1 MGESKRTGFLTTI
14 AILLVILAITDF
26 LKPFKLEGPTTGLVF
41 LGIRRAG
48 IANAIL
54 GPLVGLVLIAYAAG
68 IWRMRRYA
76 LPLGW
81 VYAVYVILNLF
92 LYILR
97 NPTPQDPHEQV
108 FGIVYSIVA
117 ITMTIA
123 TAVILTRRRNDLA

>member
-14 AILLVILAITDF
+14 AILLVILAIMDF

-41 LGIRRAG
+41 LGIRRSG

-54 GPLVGLVLIAYAAG
+54 GPLIGLVLITYAAG

-76 LPLGW
+76 MTLGW
-81 VYAVYVILNLF
+81 TYAVYVILNLI
-92 LYILR
+92 LYVAR
-97 NPTPQDPHEQV
+97 NPTPQDPNEQI

-117 ITMTIA
+117 ITLTLG
-123 TAVILTRRRNDLA
+123 TAYMLTRRRAKLT